1 MKQTHLALA
10 TALAALLSLSAV
22 PALAASSASS
32 ASSDGS
38 SASVG
43 SSSTSVEKSSESSTG
58 DKKTAAGD
66 YRIVDVAQAPQR
78 PGTLRLTLQ
87 ALATDG
93 PAGQVV
99 LLLPQQAAER
109 GALAA
114 GQVVS
119 ARERAYGMEFAKA
132 DQAFFL
138 VLDDAWFHELN
149 TRALTL

>member
-1 MKQTHLALA
+1 MKPTHLALA
-10 TALAALLSLSAV
+10 TVLAALLSS
-22 PALAASSASS
+22 PALAGSSASS
-32 ASSDGS
+32 ASSEGS

-43 SSSTSVEKSSESSTG
+43 SSSTSIEKSSESSTG

-66 YRIVDVAQAPQR
+66 YRITEIAQAPER
-78 PGTLRLTLQ
+78 AGTLRLTLQ
-87 ALATDG
+87 ALATEG

-99 LLLPQQAAER
+99 LLLPQQAADR

-119 ARERAYGMEFAKA
+119 ARERAYGLEFAKA
-132 DQAFFL
+132 DKTFFL

-149 TRALTL
+149 TRAITL